1 MIHKQEK
8 YQTLEKDTE
17 MTERMELADKML
29 EQLAIKT

>member
-8 YQTLEKDTE
+8 YQTEKDTE

-29 EQLAIKT
+29 EQLAIKM